1 MTGRAGTLL
10 AVILAV
16 GALSAAGPAFG
27 QTLEDAQRRAL
38 ERQNLERQERDL
50 TSDIRER
57 NARLQALEREIG
69 SLERGKDKASDGGA
83 SARFNTKINCLRD
96 ERSRL
101 HKANQADAIKRNR
114 LRGRR

>member
-1 MTGRAGTLL
+1 MTGRPGTLL
-10 AVILAV
+10 AVILTV

-50 TSDIRER
+50 ATDIRER
-57 NARLQALEREIG
+57 NARLQSLERAIG
-69 SLERGKDKASDGGA
+69 ALERGKDRASDGGE
-83 SARFNTKINCLRD
+83 SARSSAKINRLRD

-101 HKANQADAIKRNR
+101 HKANQADAIKQNR